1 MWCNSQGVRSRKSR
15 TSQNEAENQF
25 FGLILVFSKNAKK
38 TVIFLM
44 HYNALFHWSEFRTKF
59 DHILA
64 GYVQKP
70 AKKQPKFVLS
80 AGMKT
85 F

>member
-1 MWCNSQGVRSRKSR
+1 
-15 TSQNEAENQF
+15 
-25 FGLILVFSKNAKK
+25 
-38 TVIFLM
+38 M

-59 DHILA
+59 HHILE

-70 AKKQPKFVLS
+70 AKKQPKFVVS

>member
-1 MWCNSQGVRSRKSR
+1 
-15 TSQNEAENQF
+15 
-25 FGLILVFSKNAKK
+25 
-38 TVIFLM
+38 M

-59 DHILA
+59 HHILE

-70 AKKQPKFVLS
+70 AKKQPNFVLS